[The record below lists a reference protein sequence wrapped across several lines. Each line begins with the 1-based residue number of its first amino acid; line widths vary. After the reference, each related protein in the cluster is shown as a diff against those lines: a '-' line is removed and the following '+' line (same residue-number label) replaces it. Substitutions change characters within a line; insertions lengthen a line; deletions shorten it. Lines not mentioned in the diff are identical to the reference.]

1 MCPGPGEQ
9 SRGGPLRARWST
21 APRGERGGGSISTYM
36 SWVNCKVYFFLSW
49 GEEGLLAA
57 GRGADGGARCQVA
70 KCLSTSKK
78 PETSGARRHR
88 ASCQLRHVATR
99 RPLPKGALVGGTQ
112 YFFPNSLN
120 ICSLFSPKLKRA
132 EWPRVVPD
140 KRRHCKPSLPPHP
153 PQKTPSWSRTSAGN
167 RRDSRTKPEPPS
179 KDLDTAALRTAG
191 VQKPDKVFVF

>member
-1 MCPGPGEQ
+1 
-9 SRGGPLRARWST
+9 
-21 APRGERGGGSISTYM
+21 M
-36 SWVNCKVYFFLSW
+36 SWVNCKVYLFLPL
-49 GEEGLLAA
+49 GEEGRLAA
-57 GRGADGGARCQVA
+57 GRGADGGTWCQVA

-132 EWPRVVPD
+132 E
-140 KRRHCKPSLPPHP
+140 
-153 PQKTPSWSRTSAGN
+153 
-167 RRDSRTKPEPPS
+167 
-179 KDLDTAALRTAG
+179 
-191 VQKPDKVFVF
+191 